1 MVARILRPETNDT
14 VTVGGIMR
22 FSLLIGA
29 IFIALNAGGQAP
41 ANKLLS
47 DLKTK
52 REALPSLHQEFEV
65 TRTFKSARATQG
77 SHSEIVLDMSQNKW
91 RERAVSGSGDR
102 IRIFDGQDLFLLE
115 AEGDE
120 YVRTKH
126 KGKEDDPAPGPYGS
140 IELEWEKAKE
150 VERRPCGFSEID
162 HTCIVIDA
170 PVKKQTRM
178 EMGGQI
184 TRISDGIARMA
195 IDGDTGMVVQSR
207 IQEVIENPRSS
218 YVMQLNYS
226 MKRMS
231 YGKAPDPGLFNLPES
246 GVHEVKQLS
255 LWDVSRMKKQLLGKP
270 APELEVTDI
279 QGNPVSL
286 SNLKGKT
293 VLLDFWTTWCPPCR
307 ADAPSLDKLY
317 SKYGGKDLIIIGISV
332 NEEREIVEKFLKDHP
347 HGFPVVLTSENEM
360 PRPYQIGAFP
370 TYMVIAS
377 DGTLTSAAEGDQGFG
392 ELRKFLKK
400 AGMDTD

>member
-1 MVARILRPETNDT
+1 
-14 VTVGGIMR
+14 MR
-22 FSLLIGA
+22 FWIMIGVLCVA
-29 IFIALNAGGQAP
+29 SNANGQAS
-41 ANKLLS
+41 ASNLWTE
-47 DLKTK
+47 LKAK
-52 REALPSLHQEFEV
+52 RDALPSLHQEFELS
-65 TRTFKSARATQG
+65 RTFKTARATQG
-77 SHSEIVLDMSQNKW
+77 SHSEIVLDMSQKKW
-91 RERAVSGSGDR
+91 RERSVSGSGDR

-120 YVRTKH
+120 YVRTKR

-140 IELEWEKAKE
+140 IELEWASAKE
-150 VERRPCGFSEID
+150 VERRPCGFSQID
-162 HTCIVIDA
+162 HSCIVIDV

-178 EMGGQI
+178 ETSGQV
-184 TRISDGIARMA
+184 TRILDGIARMA
-195 IDGDTGMVVQSR
+195 IDSEAGILVQSR
-207 IQEVIENPRSS
+207 AQEVIENPRTN
-218 YVMQLNYS
+218 YVMELNYS
-226 MKRMS
+226 LKRMS
-231 YGKAPDPGLFNLPES
+231 YGTPPDPTLFKLPES

-255 LWDVSRMKKQLLGKP
+255 LWNVSRIKKQLLGKA
-270 APELEVTDI
+270 APELEITDI

-286 SNLKGKT
+286 SGLKGKT

-317 SKYGGKDLIIIGISV
+317 SKYGGKDLVIIGISV
-332 NEEREIVEKFLKDHP
+332 NEEREIVQKFLKDHP
-347 HGFPVVLTSENEM
+347 HIFPVVLTSENEM
-360 PRPYQIGAFP
+360 PRPYQIGVFP

>member
-1 MVARILRPETNDT
+1 
-14 VTVGGIMR
+14 MR

-29 IFIALNAGGQAP
+29 IFIALNAGGQAQ

-140 IELEWEKAKE
+140 IELEWAKAKE
-150 VERRPCGFSEID
+150 VERRPCGFSEIV

-255 LWDVSRMKKQLLGKP
+255 LWNVSRMKKQLLGKP

>member
-1 MVARILRPETNDT
+1 
-14 VTVGGIMR
+14 MR
-22 FSLLIGA
+22 FWIVIGLLFLA
-29 IFIALNAGGQAP
+29 SNANGQSSAS
-41 ANKLLS
+41 NLWTE
-47 DLKTK
+47 LKAK
-52 REALPSLHQEFEV
+52 REALPSLHQEFELI
-65 TRTFKSARATQG
+65 RTFKTARATQG

-91 RERAVSGSGDR
+91 RERSVSGSGDR
-102 IRIFDGQDLFLLE
+102 IRIFDGQDVFLLE

-120 YVRTKH
+120 YVRTKR

-140 IELEWEKAKE
+140 IELESARAKE

-162 HTCIVIDA
+162 HSCIVIDA
-170 PVKKQTRM
+170 PVKKQMRM

-195 IDGDTGMVVQSR
+195 IDGDTGMLVQSR

-218 YVMQLNYS
+218 YVMELNYS

-231 YGKAPDPGLFNLPES
+231 YGQAPDPSLFNLPET

-255 LWDVSRMKKQLLGKP
+255 LWNVSRIKKQLLGKP